1 MSHCKR
7 KRMEPVG
14 WVPVECGI
22 QKREKRGYKAEF
34 LSDELIHFYIPNKED
49 QHFVYI
55 TGPIGDDL
63 DSWAVKVGHY
73 ALKAWEN
80 ESVPVCPLLM
90 YASMFCLKDRQTFA
104 NAQMFS
110 LMILMHC
117 DELWLME
124 GDRDDSRDHV
134 YRELEMA
141 AQMDIPVRY
150 ISMKNKEE
158 ETDE

>member
-1 MSHCKR
+1 MSHSKK

-14 WVPVECGI
+14 WVPMECGI

-34 LSDELIHFYIPNKED
+34 LSDKLIHFYIPKKED

-63 DSWAVKVGHY
+63 NSWAEKVGCY
-73 ALKAWEN
+73 AQKAWEN

-104 NAQMFS
+104 NVLMFS
-110 LMILMHC
+110 IMILMQC
-117 DELWLME
+117 DELWLID
-124 GDRDDSRDHV
+124 GDRNGSTDHML
-134 YRELEMA
+134 REMEIA
-141 AQMDIPVRY
+141 AQMNIPVRL
-150 ISMKNKEE
+150 ICMEDEE
-158 ETDE
+158 EENDE

>member
-34 LSDELIHFYIPNKED
+34 LSDKLLHFYVPNKED

-55 TGPIGDDL
+55 TGPYGDNL
-63 DSWAVKVGHY
+63 NSWALKVGRC
-73 ALKAWEN
+73 ALKAWDN

-90 YASMFCLKDRQTFA
+90 YAPMFNFTDRQTYA
-104 NAQMFS
+104 NVQMFS
-110 LMILMHC
+110 IMILMQC
-117 DELWLME
+117 DELWLID
-124 GDRDDSRDHV
+124 GDKDGSTDHV
-134 YRELEMA
+134 LRELEVA
-141 AQMDIPVRY
+141 AEMNIPVRY
-150 ISMKNKEE
+150 VGWEE
-158 ETDE
+158 EEAHGQD